1 MDERGA
7 NIDIVFRNGLKDYE
21 VLPPPEAWNNISP
34 LLNSKKKP
42 FIFLRVAAIS
52 AVLMM
57 IGFLAYWLGSDLS
70 SGIDYAVT
78 ALNENPA
85 PSVVTPQ
92 IISPLYVIAKERSVS
107 SEDVVSEEIS
117 DLRNIITD
125 VPEPV
130 RHGETENISIYH
142 QNQADNSLPALK
154 KPEKIKI
161 NTTEPILLYPEE
173 KPVIN
178 KGKRWSIAALAS
190 PTYNSRLNS
199 VNDDFSRQLDA
210 SESQG
215 NSYSGGVTV
224 AFKVNRRFSIQSGL
238 FYSSMGKE
246 VDGINTFS
254 GFERYVTAKGSHNFE
269 VLTTNGSV
277 LTNNSDVFLISA
289 TDGDRII
296 TNYTRDFF
304 DPEKASLEYIDNTL
318 NQNFSYLELPI
329 SLRYKIIDKTLDFNI
344 IGGIS
349 YNLLVKNSVYAKVD
363 GGKFPIGHTEGLNPV
378 SISSSFGM
386 GMEYNLSDRFSLNL
400 EPTFRYYLNP
410 INELTSTNL
419 RPYSFGIFSGLS
431 YKF

>member
-1 MDERGA
+1 V
-7 NIDIVFRNGLKDYE
+7 VFRNGLKDYE
-21 VLPPPEAWNNISP
+21 VLPPAEAWNNIRP
-34 LLNSKKKP
+34 FIKTKKKA

-57 IGFLAYWLGSDLS
+57 IGFLAYWLGNDLS
-70 SGIDYAVT
+70 TSIDNAVT

-85 PSVVTPQ
+85 PMVITRQVN
-92 IISPLYVIAKERSVS
+92 SPLYVIPKDGTGS
-107 SEDVVSEEIS
+107 SEDVVLDELP
-117 DLRNIITD
+117 DLRNLITD
-125 VPEPV
+125 VPDQVSP
-130 RHGETENISIYH
+130 GKTENISIY
-142 QNQADNSLPALK
+142 NQDQAGSSSAVLKTPETVKYNS
-154 KPEKIKI
+154 
-161 NTTEPILLYPEE
+161 TEPFLLFPDE

-178 KGKRWSIAALAS
+178 REKRWSIAALAS

-199 VNDDFSRQLDA
+199 INDDLSRQLDA
-210 SESQG
+210 SESPG
-215 NSYSGGVTV
+215 NSYSGGITV

-246 VDGINTFS
+246 VDGISSFA
-254 GFERYVTAKGSHNFE
+254 GFERYVTSKGSHNFE

-277 LTNNSDVFLISA
+277 LTNNSDVFLMSA
-289 TDGDRII
+289 TTGDRII

-304 DPEKASLEYIDNTL
+304 DPEKASLDYINNTL

-410 INELTSTNL
+410 INELARTNL